1 MALAEWPECLVRFF
15 VECQNFEES
24 CMRVIEVLGRSKIPE
39 DVRPNP
45 IRSGS
50 DVRTE
55 FEKNA
60 TKLRGKERRLNPQ
73 KPIKPVQHGP

>member
-1 MALAEWPECLVRFF
+1 
-15 VECQNFEES
+15 
-24 CMRVIEVLGRSKIPE
+24 MRVSEVVAARTT
-39 DVRPNP
+39 PNVTRQSVAP
-45 IRSGS
+45 ASAE
-50 DVRTE
+50 VKTA